1 MKPQKKIT
9 TCLWFDNNAE
19 EAINHY
25 LSIFKD
31 SRLLSM
37 TRCGD
42 KGPGPKGSLLAATFQ
57 IEGQEFSVINGG
69 PAFKLSEAVSLVVHC
84 ATQAEV
90 DALWD
95 KLGDGGQHQQCGWLK
110 DKFGL
115 SWQIIPS
122 VLFEMLQ
129 DPDREKADRVM
140 QAMLQMKKID
150 IAQLRKAYDGR

>member
-1 MKPQKKIT
+1 MKPSQKIT

-19 EAINHY
+19 QAIDFY

-31 SRLLSM
+31 SKLVSV

-42 KGPGPKGSLLAATFQ
+42 HGPGPKGSLLAATFE
-57 IEGQEFSVINGG
+57 IEGQELSVINGG
-69 PAFKLSEAVSLVVHC
+69 PAFKLSEAVSLVVNC
-84 ATQAEV
+84 ETQEEV
-90 DALWD
+90 DTLWN
-95 KLGDGGQHQQCGWLK
+95 KLGDGGEHQQCGWLK

-115 SWQIIPS
+115 SWQVIPN

-129 DPDREKADRVM
+129 DPDRERADRVM

-150 IAQLRKAYDGR
+150 IGQLREAYGAR

>member
-1 MKPQKKIT
+1 MKAQQKIS
-9 TCLWFDNNAE
+9 TCLWFDNSAE

-25 LSIFKD
+25 VSIFKY
-31 SRLLSM
+31 SRLLSV

-69 PAFKLSEAVSLVVHC
+69 PAFKLSEAVSLVVNST
-84 ATQAEV
+84 TQAEV

-95 KLGDGGQHQQCGWLK
+95 KLGDGGQYQQCGWLK

-115 SWQIIPS
+115 SWQIIPR
-122 VLFEMLQ
+122 VLFEMLK
-129 DPDREKADRVM
+129 DPDREKAKPSHASDAANEKDRHRAAASCV
-140 QAMLQMKKID
+140 
-150 IAQLRKAYDGR
+150 

>member
-1 MKPQKKIT
+1 MKPQQKIT

-19 EAINHY
+19 DAIDFY

-31 SRLLSM
+31 SRLLSA
-37 TRCGD
+37 TRYGD

-69 PAFKLSEAVSLVVHC
+69 PAFKLSEAVSLVVNC

-140 QAMLQMKKID
+140 QAMLQMTKID
-150 IAQLRKAYDGR
+150 IARLRQAYDGR